1 MLSNNVSEKDHG
13 MTTANHRQ
21 LNNSPFAKLSR
32 RELQCVY
39 FYSRGMSANA
49 IGQKLGLSGRTI
61 EDYLERAKNKLTCAN
76 KFELIN
82 YVISNSLFSYS
93 CDFDVE

>member
-1 MLSNNVSEKDHG
+1 MLSNNVSETDYSL
-13 MTTANHRQ
+13 TTVNHKQ
-21 LNNSPFAKLSR
+21 LKSSPFAKLSR

-76 KFELIN
+76 KFELID

-93 CDFDVE
+93 CDFDIE